1 MDKRI
6 KPMDELTDE
15 QKTVIAE
22 AQKNFSD
29 LKNSNVVFTDA
40 HMDLLFGQARSM
52 NGWQDKEVSDD
63 MVKSLYELDK
73 MGPTST
79 NGCPGRCIFIKSQEQ
94 KEKLEPALLPNNV
107 PKVMSAPVIA
117 IIGYDLDFSDHMTK
131 LFPHMDVTP
140 MYKGNDEMN
149 VSTAFR
155 NSSLQGAYLM
165 MVARAMGLD
174 CGPMSGF
181 NNQLVDETFFL
192 DTNIK
197 SNFLCCIGYGDS
209 TKIFQR
215 LPRLDFDEVCKII

>member
-1 MDKRI
+1 MLD
-6 KPMDELTDE
+6 DLTEE
-15 QKTVIAE
+15 QKQIVTA
-22 AQKNFSD
+22 AQEKFKD
-29 LKNSNVVFTDA
+29 LKERTNPLDEEALNLVF
-40 HMDLLFGQARSM
+40 GEARSM
-52 NGWQDKEVSDD
+52 NGWQDKDVSDA
-63 MVKSLYELDK
+63 MIRSLYDLTK

-79 NGCPGRCIFIKSQEQ
+79 NCSPARFVFVKSAA
-94 KEKLEPALLPNNV
+94 EKAKFEPALLPNNIS
-107 PKVMSAPVIA
+107 KVMTAPVVA

-131 LFPHMDVTP
+131 LFPHMDVAP

-155 NSSLQGAYLM
+155 NSSLQGAYLI
-165 MVARAMGLD
+165 MVARALGLD

-181 NNQLVDETFFL
+181 NNQLVDETFFS
-192 DTNIK
+192 DSNIK

>member
-1 MDKRI
+1 MLD
-6 KPMDELTDE
+6 DLTEE
-15 QKTVIAE
+15 QKQIVTA
-22 AQKNFSD
+22 AQEKFKD
-29 LKNSNVVFTDA
+29 LKERTNPLDEEALNLVF
-40 HMDLLFGQARSM
+40 GEARSM
-52 NGWQDKEVSDD
+52 NGWQDKDVSDA
-63 MVKSLYELDK
+63 MIRSLYDLTK

-79 NGCPGRCIFIKSQEQ
+79 NCSPARFVFVKSEAE
-94 KEKLEPALLPNNV
+94 KAKLESALMPNNIS
-107 PKVMSAPVIA
+107 KVMTAPVVA
-117 IIGYDLDFSDHMTK
+117 IIAYDLDFSDHMTK
-131 LFPHMDVTP
+131 LFPHMDVAP

-181 NNQLVDETFFL
+181 DNQLVDETFFS

>member
-1 MDKRI
+1 MLD
-6 KPMDELTDE
+6 DLTEE
-15 QKTVIAE
+15 QKQIVTA
-22 AQKNFSD
+22 AQEKFKD
-29 LKNSNVVFTDA
+29 LKERTNPLDEEALN
-40 HMDLLFGQARSM
+40 LIFGEARSM
-52 NGWQDKEVSDD
+52 NGWQDKDVSDA
-63 MVKSLYELDK
+63 MIRSLYDLIK

-79 NGCPGRCIFIKSQEQ
+79 NCSPARFVFVKSEA
-94 KEKLEPALLPNNV
+94 EKAKFEPALLPNNI
-107 PKVMSAPVIA
+107 PKVVTAPVVA

-131 LFPHMDVTP
+131 LFPHMDVAP

-149 VSTAFR
+149 ISTAFR

-181 NNQLVDETFFL
+181 NNQLVDETFFSN
-192 DTNIK
+192 TNIK

-209 TKIFQR
+209 SKIFQR

>member
-1 MDKRI
+1 MLD
-6 KPMDELTDE
+6 DLTEE
-15 QKTVIAE
+15 QKQIVTA
-22 AQKNFSD
+22 AQEQFKD
-29 LKNSNVVFTDA
+29 LKERTNPLDEEALNLVF
-40 HMDLLFGQARSM
+40 GEARSM
-52 NGWQDKEVSDD
+52 NGWQDKDVSDA
-63 MVKSLYELDK
+63 MIRSLYDLTK

-79 NGCPGRCIFIKSQEQ
+79 NCSPARFVFVKSEAE
-94 KEKLEPALLPNNV
+94 KAKLESTLMPNNIS
-107 PKVMSAPVIA
+107 KVMTAPVVA
-117 IIGYDLDFSDHMTK
+117 IIAYDLDFSDHMTK
-131 LFPHMDVTP
+131 LFPHMDVAP

-181 NNQLVDETFFL
+181 DNQLIDETFFS

>member
-1 MDKRI
+1 MLD
-6 KPMDELTDE
+6 DLTEE
-15 QKTVIAE
+15 QKQIVTA
-22 AQKNFSD
+22 AQEKFKD
-29 LKNSNVVFTDA
+29 LKERINPLDEEALNLVF
-40 HMDLLFGQARSM
+40 GEARSM
-52 NGWQDKEVSDD
+52 NGWQDKDVSDA
-63 MVKSLYELDK
+63 MIRSLYDLTK

-79 NGCPGRCIFIKSQEQ
+79 NCSPARFVFVKSEAE
-94 KEKLEPALLPNNV
+94 KAKLESALMPNNIS
-107 PKVMSAPVIA
+107 KVMTAPVVA
-117 IIGYDLDFSDHMTK
+117 IIAYDLDFSDHMTK
-131 LFPHMDVTP
+131 LFPHMDVAP

-181 NNQLVDETFFL
+181 DNQLIDETFFS

>member
-1 MDKRI
+1 MMLD
-6 KPMDELTDE
+6 DLTDK
-15 QKTVIAE
+15 QKQIVAA
-22 AQKNFSD
+22 AQEKFKD
-29 LKNSNVVFTDA
+29 LKDRTNPLDEEGLN
-40 HMDLLFGQARSM
+40 LIFGEARSM
-52 NGWQDKEVSDD
+52 NGWQNKAVSDV
-63 MVKSLYELDK
+63 MIHSLYDLVK

-79 NGCPGRCIFIKSQEQ
+79 NCSPARFIFVKSEAE
-94 KEKLEPALLPNNV
+94 KAKLESALLPNNI
-107 PKVMSAPVIA
+107 PKVMTAPVVA
-117 IIGYDLDFSDHMTK
+117 IIAYDLNFSDHMTK
-131 LFPHMDVTP
+131 LFPHMDVAP

-181 NNQLVDETFFL
+181 DNQLIDETFFS

-215 LPRLDFDEVCKII
+215 LPRLNFDEVCKII

>member
-1 MDKRI
+1 MI
-6 KPMDELTDE
+6 ELTDE
-15 QKTVIAE
+15 QKKAIAD
-22 AQKNFSD
+22 AQATFEDIKNTSEP
-29 LKNSNVVFTDA
+29 LNKNQL
-40 HMDLLFGQARSM
+40 DLLFGQARSM

-63 MVKSLYELDK
+63 MVKSIYELTK
-73 MGPTST
+73 MCPTST
-79 NGCPGRCIFIKSQEQ
+79 NCCPGRFVFIKSQEE

-131 LFPHMDVTP
+131 LFPHMDVAP

-181 NNQLVDETFFL
+181 NNQLVDETFFS

-209 TKIFQR
+209 SKIFQR

>member
-1 MDKRI
+1 MT
-6 KPMDELTDE
+6 ELTNE
-15 QKTVIAE
+15 QKKAIAD
-22 AQKNFSD
+22 AQATFEDIKNTSEP
-29 LKNSNVVFTDA
+29 LNEKQL
-40 HMDLLFGQARSM
+40 DLLFGQARSM
-52 NGWQDKEVSDD
+52 NGWLSKEVSDD
-63 MVKSLYELDK
+63 MVKSLYELTK

-79 NGCPGRCIFIKSQEQ
+79 NCCPGRFVFIKSQEE
-94 KEKLEPALLPNNV
+94 KEKLEPALLPNTV

-131 LFPHMDVTP
+131 LFPHMDVAP
-140 MYKGNDEMN
+140 MYKGNNEMN

-181 NNQLVDETFFL
+181 NNQLVDETFFS

>member
-1 MDKRI
+1 MLD
-6 KPMDELTDE
+6 DLTEE
-15 QKTVIAE
+15 QKQIVTA
-22 AQKNFSD
+22 AQEKFKD
-29 LKNSNVVFTDA
+29 LKERTNPLDEEALN
-40 HMDLLFGQARSM
+40 LIFGEARSM
-52 NGWQDKEVSDD
+52 NGWQDKDVSDA
-63 MVKSLYELDK
+63 MIHSLYDLTK

-79 NGCPGRCIFIKSQEQ
+79 NCSPARFVFVKSEA
-94 KEKLEPALLPNNV
+94 EKVKFEPALLPNNIS
-107 PKVMSAPVIA
+107 KVMTAPVVA

-131 LFPHMDVTP
+131 LFPHMDVAP
-140 MYKGNDEMN
+140 MYKGNNEMN

-155 NSSLQGAYLM
+155 NSSLQGAYFM

-181 NNQLVDETFFL
+181 NNQLVDETFFS

>member
-1 MDKRI
+1 MLD
-6 KPMDELTDE
+6 DLTEE
-15 QKTVIAE
+15 QKQIVTA
-22 AQKNFSD
+22 AQEKFKD
-29 LKNSNVVFTDA
+29 LKERTNPLDEEALN
-40 HMDLLFGQARSM
+40 LIFGEARSM
-52 NGWQDKEVSDD
+52 NGWQDKDVSDA
-63 MVKSLYELDK
+63 MIRSLYDLTK

-79 NGCPGRCIFIKSQEQ
+79 NCSPARFVFVKSEA
-94 KEKLEPALLPNNV
+94 EKVKFEPALLPNNIS
-107 PKVMSAPVIA
+107 KVMTAPVVA

-131 LFPHMDVTP
+131 LFPHMDVAP

-181 NNQLVDETFFL
+181 NNQLVDETFFS